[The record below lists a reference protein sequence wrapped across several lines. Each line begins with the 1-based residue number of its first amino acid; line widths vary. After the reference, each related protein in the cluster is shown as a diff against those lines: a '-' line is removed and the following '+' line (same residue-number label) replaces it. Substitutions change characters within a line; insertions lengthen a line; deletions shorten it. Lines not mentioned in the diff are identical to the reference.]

1 MAHQKKTRKPAS
13 KLKAKKENPLDKIKW
28 EIAEELGL
36 ADKVRK
42 MGWGGLSAAESG
54 RIGGLMNRVLK
65 KPRSFKN

>member
-1 MAHQKKTRKPAS
+1 MTHQKS
-13 KLKAKKENPLDKIKW
+13 KKSHAPKRQKKENPLDRIKW

-54 RIGGLMNRVLK
+54 RIGGLMNRVLR
-65 KPRSFKN
+65 KPRTRKD